1 MDTFTATTTAVGGSV
16 GLSALV
22 AILPLLTFFIMLLGV
37 KAKAHTSALSAL
49 LVSIIVAVIG
59 FKMPVGLTLMSGT
72 QGLAYGA
79 FPIVWIIVTALWFYQ
94 VTVES
99 GRFEDLRL
107 TFDRIGGGDIRIQA
121 ILIAF

>member
-59 FKMPVGLTLMSGT
+59 FKTVSYTHLTLPT
-72 QGLAYGA
+72 TPY
-79 FPIVWIIVTALWFYQ
+79 V
-94 VTVES
+94 
-99 GRFEDLRL
+99 
-107 TFDRIGGGDIRIQA
+107 
-121 ILIAF
+121 